1 MFEWL
6 IFLLLC
12 LVWGSSFILMKIGLL
27 ALSPFEV
34 AGLRLLS
41 AGIVLLPFFFS
52 AWKRTNSKTKV
63 FAVLIGLLG
72 SFFPGI
78 LFCMAETTLHSS
90 VAGVLNATTPL
101 FVILVG
107 FFLFG
112 RSFHWVQLAGIT
124 LGFIGVLLLFY
135 PSLSINDT
143 SFTGKAMLI
152 LLATIMYGFNVNIAN
167 LHLSTTAPLYVA
179 SVSLVMLIPADLFLL
194 IQQGFF
200 LKNFSE
206 FNMQKAALA
215 SVVLGVFG
223 TAMATWLFY
232 VLMQRSGPLFSSMVT
247 YGIPFVALGWG
258 VVAGE
263 TITYIAILALFLILL
278 GVYLANKKKS
288 PV

>member
-1 MFEWL
+1 MMVQWL

-12 LVWGSSFILMKIGLL
+12 LVWGSSFILMKLGLV
-27 ALSPFEV
+27 ALSPLEV

-41 AGIVLLPFFFS
+41 AGIVLTPFFFE
-52 AWKRTNSKTKV
+52 AWKKTNLKTKI

-90 VAGVLNATTPL
+90 IAGVLNATTPL
-101 FVILVG
+101 FVMIVG
-107 FFLFG
+107 FLLF
-112 RSFHWVQLAGIT
+112 RRAVQLIQVTGIMV
-124 LGFIGVLLLFY
+124 GFLGVLLLFY
-135 PSLSINDT
+135 PSISVQDG
-143 SFTGKAMLI
+143 SFTAKALLI

-167 LHLSTTAPLYVA
+167 LHLSSTAPLHVA
-179 SVSLVMLIPADLFLL
+179 SLSLVMLIPVDLFILVL
-194 IQQGFF
+194 QGFF
-200 LKNFSE
+200 SKDFSAISL
-206 FNMQKAALA
+206 QKAAIS

-258 VVAGE
+258 MLAGE
-263 TITYIAILALFLILL
+263 AITGIALLALLLILL
-278 GVYLANKKKS
+278 GVYLVNKKKS
-288 PV
+288 P